1 GMASSSASADAP
13 SKADGP
19 KGHQPASAPGAARAQ
34 AAAAS
39 FEEDQLQWALGE
51 SLREGGAAVAAGGA
65 GPAEGAGAADAAQAA
80 AAAEAA
86 RGIDAAERR
95 RQDAEQR
102 LVDARAREAATEV
115 ARGRIRVQLRENEEL
130 IQGLTERLDETQARV
145 RAARRECEELEAA
158 LAARRE
164 GVGVG
169 PASLLD

>member
-65 GPAEGAGAADAAQAA
+65 GPAEGAGAADAAQ
-80 AAAEAA
+80 
-86 RGIDAAERR
+86 
-95 RQDAEQR
+95 
-102 LVDARAREAATEV
+102 V